1 MGNNPD
7 SVRTRWVFSTA
18 FLTDF
23 HMGCSEVFENGCE
36 NFGSGQEGGDV
47 SVPEMGSPELLP
59 QDQDQVLFPGF
70 WGGARDSDVSMLVR
84 S

>member
-1 MGNNPD
+1 
-7 SVRTRWVFSTA
+7 
-18 FLTDF
+18 
-23 HMGCSEVFENGCE
+23 MGCSEVFENGCE

-47 SVPEMGSPELLP
+47 SVP
-59 QDQDQVLFPGF
+59 FPGF